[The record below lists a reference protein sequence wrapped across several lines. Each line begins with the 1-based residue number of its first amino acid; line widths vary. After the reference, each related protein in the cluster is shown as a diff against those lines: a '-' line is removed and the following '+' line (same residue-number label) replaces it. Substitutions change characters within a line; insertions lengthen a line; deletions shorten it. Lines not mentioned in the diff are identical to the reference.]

1 MRWAA
6 AGEAPASVRKA
17 NANNV
22 SPQNEL
28 ERRTTFQRLIDG
40 GGGGEGLVA
49 ITLRW
54 VKSR

>member
-1 MRWAA
+1 MCWAA

-40 GGGGEGLVA
+40 GAGEGLVA

>member
-1 MRWAA
+1 MCWAA

-40 GGGGEGLVA
+40 GGWGGAGGNYFA
-49 ITLRW
+49 MG
-54 VKSR
+54 